1 MYIETKR
8 LIIRDFAAEDVNALH
23 LILGDAETMQYS
35 EPAYSFEKTADFL
48 EEFCIKKRGAVAAV
62 LKDSGKLIGY
72 LLFHA
77 TEKDVYELGW
87 FFNRAYWQQGY
98 ASEACKGIISYAFRE
113 LNAHKIFAETI
124 DAVKSTHLMEKLGM
138 KAEGVQKSQTKN
150 NRGVWADLYFYGLL
164 KEDWTPSL
172 YRDANSSR

>member
-8 LIIRDFAAEDVNALH
+8 LIIRDFADGDADALH
-23 LILGDAETMQYS
+23 LILGDTETMKYS
-35 EPAYSFEKTADFL
+35 EPAYSFEKTAAFL
-48 EEFCIKKRGAVAAV
+48 EEFCIKRKGAVAAV
-62 LKDSGKLIGY
+62 LKDNGKLIGY

-98 ASEACKGIISYAFRE
+98 ATEACKEIIGYAFRK

-124 DAVKSTHLMEKLGM
+124 DAVKSTNLMKKLGM
-138 KAEGVQKSQTKN
+138 QPEGIQRSQTKDSY
-150 NRGVWADLYFYGLL
+150 GAWADLYFYGLL
-164 KEDWTPSL
+164 KEDWEKT
-172 YRDANSSR
+172 